1 MSEKLLENKHFVNL
15 LITAHPSQTKALL
28 TTASLAQVQCL
39 VEIAYNLIETQE
51 SLHHRQKRL
60 LEYLSNLSVSL
71 KRKKPLLVKHRV
83 LFVELL
89 KKFRS
94 IFESIE

>member
-51 SLHHRQKRL
+51 FHSLHPRQKRL
-60 LEYLSNLSVSL
+60 LEYLSNLSVNL
-71 KRKKPLLVKHRV
+71 KRKKNFL
-83 LFVELL
+83 
-89 KKFRS
+89 
-94 IFESIE
+94 